1 MTNYVQGDGP
11 WSLELQIVSPM
22 GSETVK
28 VNDLKK
34 NRERI
39 QVPIP
44 RTIDEEGG
52 TYCTWYFRTLW
63 YMDTRLVT
71 REPILRKLSAPVKLL
86 CLMPAAEKNRGYL
99 HWTQEFAW
107 VGRAE

>member
-52 TYCTWYFRTLW
+52 TFQVDLVSVQDAYNCTKNLAGPGLSVNVR
-63 YMDTRLVT
+63 RVKV
-71 REPILRKLSAPVKLL
+71 REFVP
-86 CLMPAAEKNRGYL
+86 
-99 HWTQEFAW
+99 
-107 VGRAE
+107 